1 MNQSQIKPT
10 GDNEPQ
16 TAPDRSGQPADC
28 DASASAVAG
37 SRPLKI
43 ALVNHSDTLGGA
55 SVVTFRLMNALR
67 KAGVDA
73 RMVVLTK
80 TSDSPHVYEVSPRFT
95 RRLKFIGECV
105 SSAIANGFN
114 RSNLFT
120 ISPASSG
127 CDISG
132 HHWIEEADIIVL
144 NWVNQGMLSLNGL
157 NKLLSLGKPVVWTMH
172 DMWPLTGV
180 CHHSHD
186 CDGYRRRCGNC
197 PLLYNGRFHDDASA
211 KTLQRKLK
219 IYQKHPI
226 TFVAVSNWLAGK
238 CREST
243 LLRDQ
248 DVRVIPNAFP
258 VKTFATEPRQTVQTF
273 DIDYSKNIILIGAA
287 RLDDPIKGLDYAIEA
302 LNIIADNNPQ
312 IADTSL
318 AVLFGAVR
326 NPETLKR
333 LRFPHRHLGRV
344 NNAEMIANLY
354 ASAKVV
360 ISTSLCETLPGTLI
374 EGQAAGCTPVSFGN
388 GGQEDI
394 IDHKKTGYIA
404 RFKDAAD
411 VAKGILWALGN
422 PIDRDSLHREV
433 ERKFGSDSVAKAYID
448 LFNELCKKGLQ

>member
-1 MNQSQIKPT
+1 M
-10 GDNEPQ
+10 
-16 TAPDRSGQPADC
+16 
-28 DASASAVAG
+28 
-37 SRPLKI
+37 
-43 ALVNHSDTLGGA
+43 
-55 SVVTFRLMNALR
+55 TFRLMNALR

-73 RMVVLTK
+73 RMVVQAK
-80 TSDSPHVYEVSPRFT
+80 TSDSPHVYEACQHFT

-120 ISPASSG
+120 ISPASFG

-132 HHWIEEADIIVL
+132 HPWIEESDIIVL

-157 NKLLSLGKPVVWTMH
+157 KKLLSLGKPVVWTMH

-197 PLLYNGRFHDDASA
+197 PLLYNGRFHNDTST
-211 KTLQRKLK
+211 KVLQRKLK
-219 IYQKHPI
+219 IYQKRPI

-238 CREST
+238 CRESS
-243 LLRDQ
+243 LLKGQ
-248 DVRVIPNAFP
+248 DIRVIPNAFP
-258 VKTFATEPRQTVQTF
+258 VKAFATEPDQALQIF
-273 DIDYSKNIILIGAA
+273 DIDYSKNIILMGAA

-344 NNAEMIANLY
+344 NGAEMIANLY

-374 EGQAAGCTPVSFGN
+374 EGQAAGCAPVSFGN

-411 VAKGILWALGN
+411 VAKGILWALAN
-422 PIDRDSLHREV
+422 PIDRDLLHREV
-433 ERKFGSDSVAKAYID
+433 ERKFDSDSVAKSYIG
-448 LFNELCKKGLQ
+448 LFNELCKKNLQ

>member
-10 GDNEPQ
+10 CNNEPR
-16 TAPDRSGQPADC
+16 TAPDRSGQPADRN
-28 DASASAVAG
+28 ASAASIPD

-43 ALVNHSDTLGGA
+43 ALINHSDTLGGA

-67 KAGVDA
+67 KAGADA
-73 RMVVLTK
+73 RMVVMTK
-80 TSDSPHVYEVSPRFT
+80 RTDSPHVDEACQPFT

-127 CDISG
+127 CDISR
-132 HHWIEEADIIVL
+132 HPWVEEADIIAL

-157 NKLLSLGKPVVWTMH
+157 EKLLSLGKPVVWTMH

-186 CDGYRRRCGNC
+186 CDGYRKRCGNC
-197 PLLYNGRFHDDASA
+197 PLLYNGRFHNDTSS
-211 KTLQRKLK
+211 KVLQRKLK
-219 IYQKHPI
+219 IYQNHPV

-238 CREST
+238 CRESV
-243 LLRDQ
+243 LLRGQ

-258 VKTFATEPRQTVQTF
+258 VKAFATEPNQTLQRF
-273 DIDYSKNIILIGAA
+273 DIDYSKDIILMGAA

-312 IADTSL
+312 IADRSL

-326 NPETLKR
+326 DPEALKR
-333 LRFPHRHLGRV
+333 LRFPYRHLGRV
-344 NNAEMIANLY
+344 NGAEMIANLY

-404 RFKDAAD
+404 RHKDAAD
-411 VAKGILWALGN
+411 VAKGIIWALEK
-422 PIDRDSLHREV
+422 PIDRDLLHLEV
-433 ERKFGSDSVAKAYID
+433 ERKFDSDSVAKAYLS
-448 LFNELCKKGLQ
+448 LFNELRKKDLE